1 MTSQSESELNE
12 ASDGYNDYENRF
24 LEDKTSR
31 RSANDNTI
39 TIQLQSF
46 SNISWELLANS
57 FNLTTEDL
65 ELR

>member
-12 ASDGYNDYENRF
+12 ASDSNGNYDNRF
-24 LEDKTSR
+24 LERKASR
-31 RSANDNTI
+31 KSANDDTI
-39 TIQLQSF
+39 TIQLQSS
-46 SNISWELLANS
+46 SNISWEFLVNS

>member
-12 ASDGYNDYENRF
+12 ASESNNNYENRF
-24 LEDKTSR
+24 LEDKASQR
-31 RSANDNTI
+31 KENDDTI

-57 FNLTTEDL
+57 FNLTSEDL